1 MLGGL
6 GIAGDFES
14 DVTFVEDLSELA
26 EEVIDDLYVRR
37 FTSGP
42 APGFD
47 RAHAGRVGP
56 RRDRSPQRADPRRGR
71 RPGAMRGRL
80 AQRARDEFEQRKRR
94 LRVMTFDDLVI
105 RLKQALQTDRSAA
118 AAAQLR
124 RRFRIVLVDE
134 FQDTDPDQWAIL
146 RLAFSGEETTL
157 VLIAD
162 PKQAIYAFRGAD
174 VYAYLEAAQAAGV
187 RRTLTINWRSD
198 GALVPALDALL
209 GGLRLGHPLIA
220 YRQVSAAAGHEGTR
234 LRGAPDAAPL
244 RLRILRRDHPELTVT
259 AKAGFAQTDSA
270 RTLICQDLAAEVVAL
285 LRAGAEIE
293 LRDGSGRTERV
304 APGHLAVLVR
314 TNRQAEMVRE
324 ALDERGVPAV
334 INGAGS
340 VFATDSARDWLALL
354 EALERPASALRAH
367 AVALTPF
374 FGWTAEQ
381 IVAAESDP
389 WAWEDVHRRLHD
401 WARAL
406 RDRGV
411 AALQETITL
420 AEGLPA
426 RVLAGHEGER
436 QLTDLR
442 HLGQLL
448 HATAS
453 REQLGTTALTSW
465 LRTQIAQAREAADE
479 ERSRRLESD
488 ADAVQ
493 VLTIHRSKGLEFPV
507 VYLPFMWE
515 AARASPS
522 TSPVLHDPAAGDAQR
537 LDVGI
542 DGPQWREH
550 SARYLAEQR
559 GEDLRLAYV
568 ALTRARHQV
577 VAVVGGGVGLGA
589 TAR

>member
-1 MLGGL
+1 M
-6 GIAGDFES
+6 
-14 DVTFVEDLSELA
+14 
-26 EEVIDDLYVRR
+26 
-37 FTSGP
+37 
-42 APGFD
+42 
-47 RAHAGRVGP
+47 
-56 RRDRSPQRADPRRGR
+56 
-71 RPGAMRGRL
+71 
-80 AQRARDEFEQRKRR
+80 
-94 LRVMTFDDLVI
+94 
-105 RLKQALQTDRSAA
+105 
-118 AAAQLR
+118 
-124 RRFRIVLVDE
+124 
-134 FQDTDPDQWAIL
+134 
-146 RLAFSGEETTL
+146 
-157 VLIAD
+157 
-162 PKQAIYAFRGAD
+162 
-174 VYAYLEAAQAAGV
+174 
-187 RRTLTINWRSD
+187 
-198 GALVPALDALL
+198 
-209 GGLRLGHPLIA
+209 
-220 YRQVSAAAGHEGTR
+220 
-234 LRGAPDAAPL
+234 
-244 RLRILRRDHPELTVT
+244 
-259 AKAGFAQTDSA
+259 
-270 RTLICQDLAAEVVAL
+270 
-285 LRAGAEIE
+285 
-293 LRDGSGRTERV
+293 
-304 APGHLAVLVR
+304 LVR

-340 VFATDSARDWLALL
+340 VFATDSARDWLSLL

-436 QLTDLR
+436 RLTDLR

-448 HATAS
+448 HAAAS

-515 AARASPS
+515 AGAREPKHE
-522 TSPVLHDPAAGDAQR
+522 PVFFHDPTAGDAQR

-577 VAVVGGGVGLGA
+577 VLWWAGAWGSGNGPLTRLLFSRSPDGDIAPIGRNVPADAAVAERMAAVTEAAHRCVSIEAVTPGVCPSTGAVRPRSPAPCRQRRSRAAWIAAGGAPPTPTSPRPVTRTGSDQSPR
-589 TAR
+589 TR